1 MPEITTTTNT
11 RRIYRDVSLTFARNP
26 VTHDVV
32 TVTDADAVKR
42 SIRFLLLSRA
52 GETPFYPNF
61 GSRLYNFLFEPF
73 DQITTVLIESEIT
86 ATIQAFEPRVNI
98 QELTVSTDE
107 ANNAYRVNLVF
118 NLVNQVQPLSF
129 TLYLSRL
136 R

>member
-118 NLVNQVQPLSF
+118 NLVNQVQPLTF

>member
-1 MPEITTTTNT
+1 MPEITTITNT

-61 GSRLYNFLFEPF
+61 GSRLYGFLFEPF
-73 DQITTVLIESEIT
+73 DQITTVLIKSEIT
-86 ATIQAFEPRVNI
+86 ATLEAFEPRMNI
-98 QELTVSTDE
+98 QELTVSPDE
-107 ANNAYRVNLVF
+107 EKNAYQINLVF
-118 NLVNQVQPLSF
+118 NLVNQVQPLTF